1 MSRFIL
7 FSPSVQCLRT
17 SYKAKLSA
25 PRFHVVFSIELPLAS
40 PWRLPQPTVC
50 KWINFPSCSSRD
62 LQLSL
67 SRIEAILATPRR
79 FKLFIL
85 QCSVHYLYII
95 RKSNFFSTHKTICF
109 KPQNISKKIF
119 APLFKARSFSMRLS
133 YFIQSSVK
141 TEKTLL
147 PPPLSFSTHPA
158 ENFTPLMIPKKTFWK
173 NNDSFLLKNYETGN
187 KVSNRIFPYK
197 KPSLTIISVAL
208 HGMFRNCFFPS
219 RAPLAKYTISL
230 ETPPILPRLWRKI
243 REAP

>member
-1 MSRFIL
+1 MFAHFLYSKVIC
-7 FSPSVQCLRT
+7 P
-17 SYKAKLSA
+17 
-25 PRFHVVFSIELPLAS
+25 PRFHVGFSIELPLAS

-50 KWINFPSCSSRD
+50 KWNYFPSCSSRD

-85 QCSVHYLYII
+85 QCSVHFLYII

-109 KPQNISKKIF
+109 KPQNISKKF
-119 APLFKARSFSMRLS
+119 LRLCLKHDLFLCAYHILSNQVPKRTSRSCLILLAFQHITPKTSRRSWFRKKLS
-133 YFIQSSVK
+133 ERTTIHSCSKILRRATKFQPHMS
-141 TEKTLL
+141 LQ
-147 PPPLSFSTHPA
+147 
-158 ENFTPLMIPKKTFWK
+158 
-173 NNDSFLLKNYETGN
+173 
-187 KVSNRIFPYK
+187 

-219 RAPLAKYTISL
+219 RTPLAKYTMSL